1 MPTYL
6 LRRVLVAIPTLL
18 VISLVIFTL
27 LSLAP
32 GDPYGDLANN
42 PSFTP
47 EARENLRRVLGLS
60 DPIHV
65 RYGKWLWA
73 LVQGNLGLS
82 FTSSSPVNELIAE
95 RLPATLWVLGAGY
108 LLAVVLAVPLGIF
121 SALHRDTWWDRIITA
136 VAFMGFSLP
145 TFFTGLLF
153 ILVFSVWLGWFP
165 FIYSSTLVVEN
176 WRDFLALVRQS
187 IMPVCVLALFQV
199 AILLRFTRAAVL
211 EQLSQDYVQTGQA
224 KGLSRRRLVG
234 VHIVRNAAI
243 PVITLVAL
251 DIPSLFTGS
260 LVLEQVFRI
269 PGIGALLIE
278 SINRSDTPVIMAIS
292 WVYAVLI
299 VVFNLL
305 ADVLYGWADPRVRLE
320 GGISNG

>member
-6 LRRVLVAIPTLL
+6 LRRALVAIPTLL

-47 EARENLRRVLGLS
+47 EARENLRRILGLS
-60 DPIHV
+60 DPIHI

-73 LVQGNLGLS
+73 LLRGNLGLS
-82 FTSSSPVNELIAE
+82 FTSGSPVNALLAE
-95 RLPATLWVLGAGY
+95 RLPATLWILGTGY
-108 LLAVVLAVPLGIF
+108 LLAVMLALPLGVF
-121 SALHRDTWWDRIITA
+121 SALHRDSWWDRVVTT

-165 FIYSSTLVVEN
+165 FIFSSTLVVQD
-176 WRDFLALVRQS
+176 WRSFLTLVRQS
-187 IMPVCVLALFQV
+187 VMPVCVLALFQV
-199 AILLRFTRAAVL
+199 AVLMRFMRAAVL
-211 EQLSQDYVQTGQA
+211 EQLPQDYVRTGQA

-234 VHIVRNAAI
+234 IHILRN
-243 PVITLVAL
+243 
-251 DIPSLFTGS
+251 
-260 LVLEQVFRI
+260 
-269 PGIGALLIE
+269 PGFGALLID
-278 SINRSDTPVIMAIS
+278 SINRSDTPVIMAIA

-299 VVFNLL
+299 VVFNLV

-320 GGISNG
+320 G